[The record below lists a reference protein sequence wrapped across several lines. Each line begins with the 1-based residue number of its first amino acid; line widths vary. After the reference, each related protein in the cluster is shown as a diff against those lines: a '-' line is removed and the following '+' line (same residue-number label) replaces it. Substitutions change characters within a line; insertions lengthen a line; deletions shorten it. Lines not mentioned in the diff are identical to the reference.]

1 MKIAIIGAG
10 NMGGAMARGLSKGDR
25 VLTSDIT
32 VANPHIEKLKDLQAA
47 WPTIRMTTDNRAAV
61 KGADLVILAIKPW
74 LVQAVVEEIK
84 PQLDYASQQI
94 ASVAAG
100 IGTRQLGEWLFKDA
114 ETPVP
119 PIYYIIPNTAI
130 SVGSSM
136 TFIATSGAAPEQV
149 AGIKALFDELGETM
163 VVEERLMGACMSLSS
178 CGIAY
183 AMRYIRA
190 SMEGGIQ
197 LGLYPKDA
205 LQIVLQ
211 TVVGAADLL
220 KATGNN
226 PEMEIDKVTTPGGF
240 TIRGLNEM
248 ERQGFTNS
256 IISGLT
262 VK

>member
-10 NMGGAMARGLSKGDR
+10 NMGGAIARGLSRGNN
-25 VLTSDIT
+25 VTTSDIT
-32 VANPHIEKLKDLQAA
+32 VANPHLEKLKTLQAE
-47 WPTIRMTTDNRAAV
+47 WPALRVTTDNRKAV
-61 KGADLVILAIKPW
+61 KGADLVVLAIKPW
-74 LVQAVVEEIK
+74 MVQAVVEEIK
-84 PQLDYASQQI
+84 SEMDYATQQV

-100 IGTRQLGEWLFKDA
+100 IGTKQLGEWLFKDS

-136 TFIATSGAAPEQV
+136 TFIATSGAAPEQIADV
-149 AGIKALFDELGETM
+149 KALFDELGETL

-211 TVVGAADLL
+211 TVIGAADLL
-220 KATGNN
+220 KATGNH
-226 PEMEIDKVTTPGGF
+226 PEAEIDKVTTPGGF
-240 TIRGLNEM
+240 TIKGLNEM

-256 IISGLT
+256 VVSGLV